1 MFGIARS
8 SEVSGG
14 TTSAPKICAP
24 CCVVAV
30 EGSLQLSAGVTGAAQ
45 TTAVGSEGWL
55 LLADGPGC
63 QLELRR
69 SHVSSVIAGWKQCL
83 CLLTRSLS
91 APTTCCAGS
100 NSVAVAL
107 RVDLPGCFHRSSAV
121 ILQLPVH
128 VAYTST
134 KGREPLTWETVT
146 SLKHCLKSSRSKTA
160 CVSAADA
167 TGFSIFVKTIDPA
180 GADGAH
186 RVKGSGGVRS
196 KATT

>member
-1 MFGIARS
+1 
-8 SEVSGG
+8 VSPQPSPGG
-14 TTSAPKICAP
+14 TSGAPPLK
-24 CCVVAV
+24 
-30 EGSLQLSAGVTGAAQ
+30 S
-45 TTAVGSEGWL
+45 TAVGLEGWL
-55 LLADGPGC
+55 TGGSVVAWLADGPATAL
-63 QLELRR
+63 LELRS
-69 SHVSSVIAGWKQCL
+69 SHVSSVIRGRKQNL
-83 CLLTRSLS
+83 CLLTRFLS
-91 APTTCCAGS
+91 APTRCFAGS
-100 NSVAVAL
+100 NSFAAL
-107 RVDLPGCFHRSSAV
+107 RVEKPGCFRRSSAV

-186 RVKGSGGVRS
+186 RVKGSRGGVRS
-196 KATT
+196 KATTQRK